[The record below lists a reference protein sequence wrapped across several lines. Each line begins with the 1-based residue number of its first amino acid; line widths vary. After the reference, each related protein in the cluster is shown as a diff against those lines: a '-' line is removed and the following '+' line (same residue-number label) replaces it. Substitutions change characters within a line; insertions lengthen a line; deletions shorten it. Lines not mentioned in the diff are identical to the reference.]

1 MSFGIVRVQ
10 KIRAGSVKGIQIHDQ
25 REKGYSHT
33 NPDIDFS
40 RSEENY
46 NVHKLRNSN
55 FTQDV
60 KKRIDGLDL
69 KRAVRKD
76 AVVMVQVLV
85 ASDKEFFDG
94 MTLDKKEQFFHDS
107 YDFLKKRYGEENI
120 VSAIVHF
127 DERTPHMHFNFVP
140 VTEDGRLSAK
150 SILTRQS
157 LIDQQDKF
165 FEEVGKNYNLER
177 GIKGGKKKH
186 LEVAEYKAHSI
197 IQEASNK
204 AHVMAQEAS
213 KMILKAEAMKK
224 DLPSLK
230 LEYETLRAYIDES
243 DKISDVS
250 VMYPQYVER
259 STRGLFKKETYVT
272 VPASK
277 WEAKHVSANQI
288 SVSKKAEAVMEER
301 MQALKNSE
309 PYQKIK
315 KLKVEIDQ
323 VREENRDL
331 NNRLKK
337 ANSEIERVNK
347 IFTKYPDIS
356 DQFLCAERE
365 IKKTLKINRGLELE
379 L

>member
-40 RSEENY
+40 KSEENY
-46 NVHKLRNSN
+46 NVHRLRNSN

-60 KKRIDGLDL
+60 KKRIDELDL

-85 ASDKEFFDG
+85 TSDKEFFDG
-94 MTLDKKEQFFHDS
+94 MTLDQKEQFFNDS
-107 YDFLKKRYGEENI
+107 YEFLKKRYGEENI

-150 SILTRQS
+150 SVLTRQR

-165 FEEVGKNYNLER
+165 FEEIGKNYNLER
-177 GIKGGKKKH
+177 GLKGGKKKH

-204 AHVMAQEAS
+204 AHMIAQEAS
-213 KMILKAEAMKK
+213 KTILEVEAIKEGLTPLKAE
-224 DLPSLK
+224 
-230 LEYETLRAYIDES
+230 YEARRAYIDES
-243 DKISDVS
+243 DRISDVS
-250 VMYPQYVER
+250 VMYPQYAEV
-259 STRGLFKKETYVT
+259 SNRGLFKKEKYVT
-272 VPASK
+272 VPADK

-288 SVSKKAEAVMEER
+288 SAIKKAEGVIEDYI
-301 MQALKNSE
+301 QTFKNSK
-309 PYQKIK
+309 PFQKIE
-315 KLKVEIDQ
+315 KLEVEIEK
-323 VREENRDL
+323 VREENRVL
-331 NNRLKK
+331 SNRLRK
-337 ANSEIERVNK
+337 ANSEIDCVNK
-347 IFTKYPDIS
+347 IFDKYPDIA
-356 DQFLCAERE
+356 DQFFQAEKE
-365 IKKTLKINRGLELE
+365 HKKKLELNRGLGLE
-379 L
+379 R